1 MKKIIQKLLAIKILR
16 PLTLSILGAQL
27 ITYLLIAYV
36 FNLEM

>member
-16 PLTLSILGAQL
+16 PITLSILGALL
-27 ITYLLIAYV
+27 ITHIIIAYV